1 MKYIALTLSF
11 VLINTISL
19 CCKNQKDIDFL
30 NPKNRTSAL
39 TLTDGERK
47 MLPCFSGESEIYLYT
62 VYFLGRTEEER
73 TFWDVYNE
81 NGFWKG
87 KDSEQAHLYAKDMER
102 CIDARIKRYNIFAI
116 AIDKG
121 MIKETTE
128 DEFLP
133 DSNAVYKTYL
143 LTDGKWIITDSFK
156 VQDTPKETMEYLMNV
171 LDKRSTNKLLGDS
184 SVSVPNFSNSV
195 NTSCATGSEECILE
209 KLTTN
214 YYSLL
219 SNRPSFVLKLDK
231 KHKLLLRTYKEK
243 DSIEE
248 HIRTYALLHTN
259 NLASDSILCYEYYN
273 NANTLS
279 SYEQIYYIDISQRK
293 IWTVMLI
300 YDEDSTEADS
310 ANIYTIDLK
319 TNRFRKK
326 VCNNKDN
333 E

>member
-1 MKYIALTLSF
+1 MTMKYIALTLSF

-87 KDSEQAHLYAKDMER
+87 KDSEQAHLYEKDMER

-231 KHKLLLRTYKEK
+231 KHKLLLRTYK
-243 DSIEE
+243 D
-248 HIRTYALLHTN
+248 
-259 NLASDSILCYEYYN
+259 LCLI
-273 NANTLS
+273 A
-279 SYEQIYYIDISQRK
+279 YEQLGFRLNS
-293 IWTVMLI
+293 ML
-300 YDEDSTEADS
+300 
-310 ANIYTIDLK
+310 
-319 TNRFRKK
+319 
-326 VCNNKDN
+326 
-333 E
+333 